1 MTTQDRLKQAIE
13 QYNITSNN
21 QKLLEDRF
29 GKENLKNYPFRTIT
43 IVLGT
48 SSSHG
53 TEYFKLNLDT
63 FKNEQYCSV
72 GSYGEVTISDALIEK
87 IEKEMFKL
95 LQQ

>member
-1 MTTQDRLKQAIE
+1 MTTQERLKQAIE
-13 QYNITSNN
+13 QYTVTFKN

-43 IVLGT
+43 IVLGK

-72 GSYGEVTISDALIEK
+72 GDYGEVAISDTLMER

-95 LQQ
+95 LGF